1 MVVILIGKNLVK
13 SFLLQVT
20 PNDEKCYSLVGGGVE
35 EVEGGGG
42 GGEFADFSY
51 PWIDYSLY
59 FDDINGM
66 SWKLGKWVLFL

>member
-42 GGEFADFSY
+42 GGGICRFFI
-51 PWIDYSLY
+51 PL
-59 FDDINGM
+59 N
-66 SWKLGKWVLFL
+66 